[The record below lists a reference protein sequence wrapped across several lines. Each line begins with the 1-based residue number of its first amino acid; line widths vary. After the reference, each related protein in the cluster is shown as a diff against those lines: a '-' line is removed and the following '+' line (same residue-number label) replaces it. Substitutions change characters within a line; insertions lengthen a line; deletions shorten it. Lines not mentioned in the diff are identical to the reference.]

1 MNGQVVNVAG
11 IARDAGVARP
21 TVQRYFDT
29 LVGTLIGSWLPA
41 WKPRRKV
48 KEVAHPKFYF
58 FDTGVV
64 RALLGRLREPLEGAE
79 RGHLLETLVFHE
91 LRARIAYSGSGG
103 ELSYWGTPS
112 RSELDFVWTRGARAV
127 GIEVKSSKEWRREHG
142 RVLAE
147 AHRRGVIQSG
157 FGVYLGREPQRGGKV
172 ECSHR
177 AFLASPARGSVLPLT
192 SLPASWLP
200 PGGPEAGTSARQ
212 RRRSGRR

>member
-1 MNGQVVNVAG
+1 
-11 IARDAGVARP
+11 
-21 TVQRYFDT
+21 VQRYFDT
-29 LVGTLIGSWLPA
+29 LVGTLVGSWLPA

-48 KEVAHPKFYF
+48 KELAHPKFYF

-112 RSELDFVWTRGARAV
+112 RSELDFVWTRGSSAV
-127 GIEVKSSKEWRREHG
+127 GIEVKSSREWRREHG

-147 AHRRGVIQSG
+147 LLDEGVVQAG
-157 FGVYLGREPQRGGKV
+157 FGVYLGREPQRDGKIEV
-172 ECSHR
+172 LPLELFSR
-177 AFLASPARGSVLPLT
+177 RLYEGSVLPPGPT
-192 SLPASWLP
+192 SGVVA
-200 PGGPEAGTSARQ
+200 ATQAI
-212 RRRSGRR
+212 RRRSSARRSRRSRTR